1 MRRDGVEVKLSPK
14 DYDLLRLFWIHAGKA
29 LTYALVL
36 RAIWGAHTDAQHL
49 RVYVRQLRQEIERV
63 PEMPTERR

>member
-1 MRRDGVEVKLSPK
+1 M
-14 DYDLLRLFWIHAGKA
+14 

-36 RAIWGAHTDAQHL
+36 RAIWGAHTDAQQL